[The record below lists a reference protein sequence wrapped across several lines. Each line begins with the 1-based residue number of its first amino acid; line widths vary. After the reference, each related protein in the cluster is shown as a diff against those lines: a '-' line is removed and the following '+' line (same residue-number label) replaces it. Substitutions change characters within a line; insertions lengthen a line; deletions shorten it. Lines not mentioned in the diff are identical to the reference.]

1 MVDIYRYRYRRYTH
15 YVNDGQLP
23 GCKSSAGKP
32 DKEPSLS
39 VSLGLRRS
47 FSVGAWLSKKV

>member
-1 MVDIYRYRYRRYTH
+1 MVDIYRYGYWRYTH
-15 YVNDGQLP
+15 HINNGKLP
-23 GCKSSAGKP
+23 GHQSSGGKP

-39 VSLGLRRS
+39 VSLRLRRS